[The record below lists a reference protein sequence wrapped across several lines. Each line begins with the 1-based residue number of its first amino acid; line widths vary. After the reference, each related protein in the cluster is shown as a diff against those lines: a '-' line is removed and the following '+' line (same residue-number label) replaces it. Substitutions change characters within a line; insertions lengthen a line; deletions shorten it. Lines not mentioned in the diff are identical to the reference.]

1 MNPVILT
8 RKPDKRTGK
17 IYKSLCFRTLT
28 LPCLNEYHNMFY
40 KNKVNIIPENLD
52 KLLTPIGL
60 AY

>member
-8 RKPDKRTGK
+8 RKSDKRK
-17 IYKSLCFRTLT
+17 IYKFIYFRTLI
-28 LPCLNEYHNMFY
+28 LSCLNEYHNIFY

>member
-1 MNPVILT
+1 MNLVILT

-17 IYKSLCFRTLT
+17 IYKSLYFRTLI
-28 LPCLNEYHNMFY
+28 LLCLNEYHNMFY